1 VGHTHE
7 DIDQCFSII
16 SNTLKRTNIDS
27 LKELI
32 QLVEKG
38 TSYIEAFVVAR
49 HLENVRDW
57 KSFIMPHLFTG
68 GDTLTGITFPHH
80 MRFYVENGVPRV
92 QHKHFSKDAWGPA
105 EAHLCL
111 TSLPNTMEKPELA
124 EVFSADQRELRAL
137 DEFIV
142 YKEITELGEEL
153 ASHR

>member
-92 QHKHFSKDAWGPA
+92 QHKHFSKGTCRGALVLDIITKHNG
-105 EAHLCL
+105 EAG
-111 TSLPNTMEKPELA
+111 TSGG
-124 EVFSADQRELRAL
+124 FQCR
-137 DEFIV
+137 
-142 YKEITELGEEL
+142 
-153 ASHR
+153 